1 MAYYSLYELYFF
13 NRVGIAV
20 QCSATIFLKIY
31 CAPPNLGITRTL
43 IYRLNFSQWPI
54 FSGLRFFNKP
64 EISEYLIII
73 VDNDIL
79 IWNHKLFFDIW
90 HNNFAH
96 DMFLRNIREH
106 GKELCRCNWLEK
118 YTVIASSIQPKQF
131 AIEVNQPST
140 VNKQKY
146 TVHYGVHTGVQNESS
161 TW

>member
-64 EISEYLIII
+64 EISELGTPRLKSLENIVRDAGIQLRANTYYKSVQLLAYADDVDIIGRTEA
-73 VDNDIL
+73 D
-79 IWNHKLFFDIW
+79 KE
-90 HNNFAH
+90 
-96 DMFLRNIREH
+96 NIYCI
-106 GKELCRCNWLEK
+106 K
-118 YTVIASSIQPKQF
+118 
-131 AIEVNQPST
+131 
-140 VNKQKY
+140 
-146 TVHYGVHTGVQNESS
+146 
-161 TW
+161 